1 MRILLNRHAAPFIT
15 SLFLVLLVWGS
26 ALFFHVVPAGFHG
39 MHEWLSLLLILSFA
53 LHPWKNRRPMTS
65 YLRHAPMGVALA
77 ASAALAEVLLL
88 PGGIRGRAAT
98 RRLPCL
104 GRVIQ
109 SRPAELASL
118 LEVSPEA
125 MAAAVNGAGIAVTD
139 TGQPVAPAA
148 AAGATTTMDIA
159 AALVPLLR

>member
-88 PGGIRGRAAT
+88 PGGSGDGRQPGVCPAWAGSSSPAPPNW
-98 RRLPCL
+98 RRCW
-104 GRVIQ
+104 R
-109 SRPAELASL
+109 SRPK
-118 LEVSPEA
+118 PW
-125 MAAAVNGAGIAVTD
+125 
-139 TGQPVAPAA
+139 PP
-148 AAGATTTMDIA
+148 
-159 AALVPLLR
+159 R